1 MGENGWKKKLEGMN
15 GLFIAN
21 PYISNPT
28 NPNHVFTAAPRHT
41 PPPLPPPLPRHQI
54 LRRTRL
60 FHSPSPPP
68 PHFTRYTTYST
79 STAAP
84 SPLSPTTVAG
94 SHDGK
99 ITDEFT
105 GAGAI
110 GQVCEVI
117 DAVVDVG
124 FS

>member
-1 MGENGWKKKLEGMN
+1 MSSRQL
-15 GLFIAN
+15 LA
-21 PYISNPT
+21 T
-28 NPNHVFTAAPRHT
+28 
-41 PPPLPPPLPRHQI
+41 LLPRSPV
-54 LRRTRL
+54 TRSSAARAL

-68 PHFTRYTTYST
+68 PHFDRYTTYST

-84 SPLSPTTVAG
+84 SPPSPTVVAG

-105 GAGAI
+105 SAGAI